1 MRMGQQGF
9 PELKNPAWLG
19 VLSRFKS
26 RRGCGRE
33 SFAMFFSARLEE
45 GDVLVK
51 VILVSSTRLFVM
63 IFVITITTFV
73 P

>member
-1 MRMGQQGF
+1 
-9 PELKNPAWLG
+9 
-19 VLSRFKS
+19 
-26 RRGCGRE
+26 
-33 SFAMFFSARLEE
+33 MFFSARLEE